1 MSSKPFHLRI
11 ANPLLCILVAA
22 VANAQPVSQPDSNG
36 SDSIVN
42 GTTFLLARIDTS
54 AITLD
59 DVAEAFG
66 DDTIHVAIDLPYS
79 LTQPVFRIDS
89 HEEIPDGVE
98 WLRRHA
104 SWIRLGDGRRAGD
117 RWRTEFSV
125 GSKPD
130 LDNRIGESVL
140 PADRPELMTAFAEA
154 GDGPVVVAVA
164 FPNYFSDL
172 FTRLVPTLPESL
184 GGGETSVLIRD
195 VLSVAVSIDLAQA
208 EMRAEFRTVSD
219 EAATRFV
226 DQMPAA
232 LKGLIVTLTGDDR
245 IHTIAEPIRL
255 ERRGD
260 RVLWTLDSEQL
271 APLGEQIVRRGAQLR
286 AHTRAVTNVKRVGLA
301 IHNYIDVYNS
311 FPPNA
316 DARDDDGRPRLSW
329 RVHLLPFLDEA
340 ELYSQ
345 FRLDEPWNSEHNRAL
360 IERIPDIYAW
370 PDLPAGKTIVQA
382 PVGEG
387 TIFGGDRPIRL
398 ADITDGTSNTAMVVL
413 TDPDRAV
420 IWTAPDDYRFDPEQ
434 PQSELLRD
442 EEGRAFVGV
451 ADGSVQRT
459 STDRPGKDWLHLFQ
473 RNDGQPVRWD
483 R

>member
-1 MSSKPFHLRI
+1 M
-11 ANPLLCILVAA
+11 LCILVAA
-22 VANAQPVSQPDSNG
+22 VANAQPLSRADSNG

-42 GTTFLLARIDTS
+42 GTTFLLARIDTT
-54 AITLD
+54 AIPLD
-59 DVAEAFG
+59 DVAEAFD
-66 DDTIHVAIDLPYS
+66 DDTIHVAIDMPYS
-79 LTQPVFRIDS
+79 LTQLVLRIDS
-89 HEEIPDGVE
+89 REQIPQGVE

-104 SWIRLGDGRRAGD
+104 SWVWLGDGRRVGD

-140 PADRPELMTAFAEA
+140 PAERPELMTAFAEA

-164 FPNYFSDL
+164 LPNYFSEL
-172 FTRLVPTLPESL
+172 FARLVPTLPESL

-195 VLSVAVSIDLAQA
+195 VLSVAVSVDPAQP
-208 EMRAEFRTVSD
+208 EMRAEFRTVS
-219 EAATRFV
+219 EAAATRFV
-226 DQMPAA
+226 DQMPVA
-232 LKGLIVTLTGDDR
+232 LKGLMMTLTGDDR
-245 IHTIAEPIRL
+245 LHSIAGPIRL

-260 RVLWTLDSEQL
+260 RVLWALDSEQL
-271 APLGEQIVRRGAQLR
+271 APLAEQIVRRGARLR
-286 AHTRAVTNVKRVGLA
+286 AHTRAVTDLKQVGFA
-301 IHNYIDVYNS
+301 IHNYANAFDC

-329 RVHLLPFLDEA
+329 RVHLLPFLEEA

-345 FRLDEPWNSEHNRAL
+345 FHLDEPWDSEHNRAL
-360 IERIPDIYAW
+360 IEQMPDIYAW
-370 PDLPAGKTIVQA
+370 PDLPAGKTLVQA

-387 TIFGGDRPIRL
+387 TIFGGDRPVRF
-398 ADITDGTSNTAMVVL
+398 ADITDGTSNTVMVVL
-413 TDPDRAV
+413 TGPDRAV
-420 IWTAPDDYRFDPEQ
+420 TWTAPDDYRFDPEQ
-434 PQSELLRD
+434 PQSGLLRD
-442 EEGRAFVGV
+442 DEGRAFVGA

-459 STDRPGKDWLHLFQ
+459 STDRPGEDWLHLFQ